1 MDVIG
6 YQGAVLGLVLADE
19 PVLHAVI
26 DEKSR
31 PAGADIQEP
40 VRCLVQCIDMN
51 RLDWKGDM
59 SAGPPVPVKQVQP
72 HAGTDPHPFR
82 SLLQYGG
89 DGARDR
95 VQAYCAVT
103 GDRNV

>member
-40 VRCLVQCIDMN
+40 VRCLVPVSYTH
-51 RLDWKGDM
+51 LDVYKR
-59 SAGPPVPVKQVQP
+59 Q
-72 HAGTDPHPFR
+72 
-82 SLLQYGG
+82 SLT
-89 DGARDR
+89 
-95 VQAYCAVT
+95 V
-103 GDRNV
+103 RNTT